1 MIHAMMPWFM
11 PWHAPIPSV
20 FLSPTR
26 PGLAED
32 AVDQIQSPGAKDL
45 HGSEPTCRQWQRH
58 SGNGATMRNG
68 SGGSVKRCEMR
79 ERIRKNEIK
88 LDITFTSLW
97 VQLCST
103 MFNCSH
109 SPNFDQQ
116 ECEGIFETLCH
127 WEENASWDWDYLRRP
142 ETQSRVLAGILGL
155 FGSWFQIHSTP
166 QADRENMTDSETKRH
181 WVVCFFEFFRYQLQV
196 WTYFECWNINN
207 HQLSDIIRKIH
218 SSLRASRVA
227 GGLHH
232 LQRGEPRQAPCGPSS
247 ILPGVSQAHPRHRPH
262 GAAAD
267 VKSGTNHCELGMG
280 QNPGT

>member
-1 MIHAMMPWFM
+1 
-11 PWHAPIPSV
+11 
-20 FLSPTR
+20 
-26 PGLAED
+26 
-32 AVDQIQSPGAKDL
+32 
-45 HGSEPTCRQWQRH
+45 
-58 SGNGATMRNG
+58 
-68 SGGSVKRCEMR
+68 
-79 ERIRKNEIK
+79 
-88 LDITFTSLW
+88 
-97 VQLCST
+97 

-166 QADRENMTDSETKRH
+166 QADRENMTDSETERH
-181 WVVCFFEFFRYQLQV
+181 WVVCFLEFFFSDTSFKFEHLSNVEISKIIDYQISSGRS
-196 WTYFECWNINN
+196 TAF
-207 HQLSDIIRKIH
+207 H

-280 QNPGT
+280 QNPGTPGEPQVIAGKWMFIPLKCIYRYWPIPNCWTLMLKVNVI